1 MKKAMPA
8 GVCGL
13 LFVLVWCAWAVAA
26 DKPKET
32 ETDGRFVAYDDGT
45 VLDTKTNLMWAAKD
59 NGSALSWPNA
69 ASYCESSRGGGYS
82 DWRLPTRD
90 ELVGLYD
97 AAKSYKL
104 TAAAKDVRAGGPNDV
119 SEVHLTKLIH
129 LTGSSA
135 WTSDADNSTGSAYI
149 FSFHYGGNPVQ
160 RPQDVN
166 FVDFDGRALPVRSVK

>member
-1 MKKAMPA
+1 MKKAVPA
-8 GVCGL
+8 EVCGL
-13 LFVLVWCAWAVAA
+13 LFVLIWCGCAVGA
-26 DKPKET
+26 DTPKET
-32 ETDGRFVAYDDGT
+32 EKDGRFVAYDNGS

-59 NGSALSWPNA
+59 NGSPLSWPDA
-69 ASYCESSRGGGYS
+69 TSYCEAYRGGGYS

-97 AAKSYKL
+97 AASGYKL
-104 TAAAKDVRAGGPNDV
+104 GDG

-135 WTSDADNSTGSAYI
+135 WSSDADNSTGSAYI
-149 FSFHYGGNPVQ
+149 FSFRYGGNPVR
-160 RPQDVN
+160 RPQYKT